1 MSGVNKAFDS
11 DNDQQQKAQPETDAA
26 AGLSTIEKENNARE
40 NNVAKIKVVVCQL
53 CMRIIDL
60 LFYRGCKLCHN
71 CETPLRK
78 GLFDWPVSGNGTVQ
92 IHL

>member
-53 CMRIIDL
+53 CM
-60 LFYRGCKLCHN
+60 YY
-71 CETPLRK
+71 
-78 GLFDWPVSGNGTVQ
+78 
-92 IHL
+92 HLIVLQRMQVMS